1 MLEWGKLFQL
11 IRVNM
16 RRENKYN
23 IHHWLPKSRWWDNND
38 LNCEMIKVTTHD
50 AIHTLFSNMIFP
62 EQIES
67 LTSRSSRVLLPE
79 IQREL
84 QEWLDIRDIH
94 DPTQRYKEWCIL
106 MPKKHK
112 WINLDTE

>member
-1 MLEWGKLFQL
+1 MSELMSKK
-11 IRVNM
+11 
-16 RRENKYN
+16 ENKYN
-23 IHHWLPKSRWWDNND
+23 IHHWVCRSRWGDTNE
-38 LNCEMIKVTTHD
+38 LNCEMIKYTTHQ

-67 LTSRSSRVLLPE
+67 LTSRSAKVLLPE

-84 QEWLDIRDIH
+84 QEWLSIRDIH
-94 DPTQRYKEWCIL
+94 DPTQRYKEWALL

-112 WINLDTE
+112 WKTSDTE